1 MNQESALEMPS
12 VESLREPMGLQV
24 GSPGVG
30 GACKH
35 VNSPSSSPLSPP
47 PPPDLD
53 LSASIKD
60 SHAERSRGDTHQHRF
75 SGSSGSLMG

>member
-47 PPPDLD
+47 PPQTWIYQP
-53 LSASIKD
+53 ASKTATQSGAEVIHTSTD
-60 SHAERSRGDTHQHRF
+60 SLGPQ
-75 SGSSGSLMG
+75 GP